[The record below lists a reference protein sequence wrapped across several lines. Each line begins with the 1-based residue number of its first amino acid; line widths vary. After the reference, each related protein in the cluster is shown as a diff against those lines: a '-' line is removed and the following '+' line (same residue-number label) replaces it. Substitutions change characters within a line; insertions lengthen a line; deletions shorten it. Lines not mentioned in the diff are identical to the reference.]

1 MTHTSLEARLA
12 VVEGR
17 LAELEARE
25 AIRDLLS
32 RYGPAADA
40 CDVAAITA
48 LWVPDGEYAFDDTV
62 LTGEQLAGLVDLDT
76 HRQLVDAGCAHVLSP
91 PRIDLAGDRAVAVC
105 HSVVFKRSGDAW
117 TPARVSANRWE
128 LARTESGWLVERRVN
143 RLLNGSEAAR
153 ALLTSSVKQTG

>member
-1 MTHTSLEARLA
+1 MTQTSIGVRLA
-12 VVEGR
+12 VVERR

-40 CDVAAITA
+40 CDAAAVTA
-48 LWVPDGEYAFDDTV
+48 LWMPDGEYAFDDTV
-62 LTGEQLAGLVDLDT
+62 LTGEQLAGLVDLD
-76 HRQLVDAGCAHVLSP
+76 
-91 PRIDLAGDRAVAVC
+91 GDRAVAVC
-105 HSVVFKRSGDAW
+105 HSVVFKRCGDAW

-128 LARTESGWLVERRVN
+128 FARTESGWLVERRVN

-153 ALLTSSVKQTG
+153 ALLAPSVSRTD